1 LNSQFWPIK
10 TEIPGKCGMAGPTF
24 QILAG
29 AGSGLAG
36 GLLSGMFGIGGGIVL
51 VPLLALALHLDQHQA
66 QGVSLAAMLLPNGL
80 PAVLHYRKRGV
91 PIHWKLVGWMVVGF
105 LPGILGGS
113 WIANRIPNGP
123 LRIGFAGFLVLMAL
137 RTLLVKPNPLPLEV
151 SEAGPD
157 FDSRAG
163 LVIGIA
169 GGVAGGLLGIGG
181 GLVMIPLMVWWLG
194 FSQREA
200 QLQSLALLLPPL
212 GLPGV
217 LVYAAAQGGLPWLV
231 LAGLAAGFAL
241 GGYLGARV
249 ATAIKAAEL
258 SRGFA
263 VLMFL
268 MAVLMAWRR

>member
-1 LNSQFWPIK
+1 
-10 TEIPGKCGMAGPTF
+10 MAGPGF

-51 VPLLALALHLDQHQA
+51 VPLLALLLHLDQHQA
-66 QGVSLAAMLLPNGL
+66 QGVTLAAMLLPNGL

-91 PIHWKLVGWMVVGF
+91 PIHWKLVGWMVLGF
-105 LPGILGGS
+105 LPGILAGS
-113 WIANRIPNGP
+113 WTANKIPNGP
-123 LRIGFAGFLVLMAL
+123 LRLGFALFLVLMAL
-137 RTLLVKPNPLPLEV
+137 RTLLAKRNPHSLEG
-151 SEAGPD
+151 AQARPD

-163 LVIGIA
+163 LLIGCA

-181 GLVMIPLMVWWLG
+181 GLVMIPLMTWWLK
-194 FSQREA
+194 FSQQEA

-217 LVYAAAQGGLPWLV
+217 FVYAAAQGGLPWLV

-249 ATAIKAAEL
+249 ATAINAAKL

-263 VLMFL
+263 ALMFL
-268 MAVLMAWRR
+268 MAALMAWRR